1 MSMSSLVSPTTVS
14 ALCKQRVRP
23 VPVLGVQERLAGD
36 EETVSKRA
44 SLRLDALGR
53 MRLPS

>member
-1 MSMSSLVSPTTVS
+1 MDDREGGVSGP
-14 ALCKQRVRP
+14 LLWCKQRVRP
-23 VPVLGVQERLAGD
+23 VPVLGVLERLAGD